1 MKNFN
6 LILLLLL
13 LLFSSLSIYS
23 QEFIDDSNFEEK
35 INQRHAF
42 GDDEFNIVIIEFY
55 VEFNKQNAFKDWNKL
70 TGVKYFR
77 ADMQHA
83 PEMKKKFRVRM
94 APTLIIFN
102 QGIKEEVF
110 KAGLDLLCPVTLE
123 ELTESIKE
131 LKTANKF

>member
-1 MKNFN
+1 MINFKLV
-6 LILLLLL
+6 LILLL
-13 LLFSSLSIYS
+13 SSLSMYS

-42 GDDEFNIVIIEFY
+42 GDDEFNIVVIEFY
-55 VEFNKQNAFKDWNKL
+55 VEFNKQNAFKDWDKL

-77 ADMQHA
+77 VDISKA
-83 PEMKKKFRVRM
+83 PKAKKEFRVRM
-94 APTLIIFN
+94 APTLIVFN
-102 QGIKEEVF
+102 QGLKEEVF

-123 ELTESIKE
+123 ELNKSLEE

>member
-6 LILLLLL
+6 LTLLLLL
-13 LLFSSLSIYS
+13 SFLSIYS

-42 GDDEFNIVIIEFY
+42 GDDEFNIVVIEFY
-55 VEFNKQNAFKDWNKL
+55 VEFNKQNAFKEWEQL

-94 APTLIIFN
+94 TPTLIIFN

-110 KAGLDLLCPVTLE
+110 KAGLDLICPVTLA
-123 ELTESIKE
+123 ELVESIEE

>member
-6 LILLLLL
+6 LTLLLLL
-13 LLFSSLSIYS
+13 SFLSIYS

-42 GDDEFNIVIIEFY
+42 GDDEFNIVVIEFY
-55 VEFNKQNAFKDWNKL
+55 VEFNKQNAFKEWEQL

-77 ADMQHA
+77 ADMKQTQ
-83 PEMKKKFRVRM
+83 EMKKKFRVRM

-110 KAGLDLLCPVTLE
+110 KAGLDLICPVTLA
-123 ELTESIKE
+123 ELVESIEE

>member
-1 MKNFN
+1 MKNFI
-6 LILLLLL
+6 LVLLLLL
-13 LLFSSLSIYS
+13 STSVFS
-23 QEFIDDSNFEEK
+23 QEFIDDTNFEEK

-77 ADMQHA
+77 VDISKA
-83 PEMKKKFRVRM
+83 PQAKKEFRVRM

-102 QGIKEEVF
+102 QGIKEAVSYTH
-110 KAGLDLLCPVTLE
+110 LTLP
-123 ELTESIKE
+123 T
-131 LKTANKF
+131 TD

>member
-6 LILLLLL
+6 LTLLLLL
-13 LLFSSLSIYS
+13 SFLSIYS

-42 GDDEFNIVIIEFY
+42 GDDEFNIVVIEFY

-102 QGIKEEVF
+102 
-110 KAGLDLLCPVTLE
+110 
-123 ELTESIKE
+123 
-131 LKTANKF
+131 

>member
-1 MKNFN
+1 MKNF
-6 LILLLLL
+6 ILVLL
-13 LLFSSLSIYS
+13 LLFSTSVFS
-23 QEFIDDSNFEEK
+23 QEFIDDTNFEEK

-77 ADMQHA
+77 VDISKA
-83 PEMKKKFRVRM
+83 PQAKKEFRVRM

-110 KAGLDLLCPVTLE
+110 KAGLDLLVPVTLE
-123 ELTESIKE
+123 ELMASIEE

>member
-1 MKNFN
+1 MKNFK
-6 LILLLLL
+6 LV
-13 LLFSSLSIYS
+13 LLFLISFVSSYS

-42 GDDEFNIVIIEFY
+42 GDDEFNIVVIEFY

-77 ADMQHA
+77 ADMQHT

-110 KAGLDLLCPVTLE
+110 KAGLDLICPVTLA
-123 ELTESIKE
+123 ELVESIEE

>member
-6 LILLLLL
+6 LTLLLLL
-13 LLFSSLSIYS
+13 SSLSIYS

-42 GDDEFNIVIIEFY
+42 GDDEFNIVVIEFY
-55 VEFNKQNAFKDWNKL
+55 VEFNKQNAFKDWDKL

-77 ADMQHA
+77 VDISKA
-83 PEMKKKFRVRM
+83 PQAKKEFRVRM
-94 APTLIIFN
+94 APTLIVFN

-110 KAGLDLLCPVTLE
+110 KAGLDLVCPVTLE
-123 ELTESIKE
+123 ELMESIKE

>member
-6 LILLLLL
+6 LTLLLLL
-13 LLFSSLSIYS
+13 SSLSIYS

-42 GDDEFNIVIIEFY
+42 GDDEFNIVVIEFY
-55 VEFNKQNAFKDWNKL
+55 VEFNKQNAFKEWEQL

-110 KAGLDLLCPVTLE
+110 KAGLDLICPVTLA
-123 ELTESIKE
+123 ELVESIEE

>member
-6 LILLLLL
+6 LTLLLLL
-13 LLFSSLSIYS
+13 SSLSIYS

-42 GDDEFNIVIIEFY
+42 GDDEFNIVVIEFY
-55 VEFNKQNAFKDWNKL
+55 VEFNKQNAFKEWEQLK
-70 TGVKYFR
+70 GIKYFR

-110 KAGLDLLCPVTLE
+110 KAGLDLICPVTLA
-123 ELTESIKE
+123 ELTESIEE

>member
-6 LILLLLL
+6 LTLLLLL
-13 LLFSSLSIYS
+13 SFLSIYS

-42 GDDEFNIVIIEFY
+42 GDDEFNIVVIEFY
-55 VEFNKQNAFKDWNKL
+55 VEFNKQNAFKEWEQL

-77 ADMQHA
+77 ADMQHT

-110 KAGLDLLCPVTLE
+110 KAGLDLICPVTLA
-123 ELTESIKE
+123 ELVESIEE

>member
-6 LILLLLL
+6 LTLLLLL
-13 LLFSSLSIYS
+13 SSLSIYS

-42 GDDEFNIVIIEFY
+42 GDDEFNIVVIEFY
-55 VEFNKQNAFKDWNKL
+55 VEFNKQNAFKDWDKL

-77 ADMQHA
+77 VDISKA
-83 PEMKKKFRVRM
+83 PKAKKEFRVRM
-94 APTLIIFN
+94 APTLIVFN
-102 QGIKEEVF
+102 QGLKEEVF

-123 ELTESIKE
+123 ELTESIEE

>member
-6 LILLLLL
+6 LTLLLLL
-13 LLFSSLSIYS
+13 SSLSIYS

-42 GDDEFNIVIIEFY
+42 GDDEFNIVVIEFY
-55 VEFNKQNAFKDWNKL
+55 VEFNKQNAFKEWEQLK
-70 TGVKYFR
+70 GIKYFR

-110 KAGLDLLCPVTLE
+110 KAGLDLICPVTLA
-123 ELTESIKE
+123 ELVESIEE

>member
-6 LILLLLL
+6 LTLLLLL
-13 LLFSSLSIYS
+13 SFLSIYS

-42 GDDEFNIVIIEFY
+42 GDDEFNIVVIEFY
-55 VEFNKQNAFKDWNKL
+55 VEFNKQNAFKEWEQL

-110 KAGLDLLCPVTLE
+110 KAGLDLLCPVTLA
-123 ELTESIKE
+123 ELVESIEE

>member
-6 LILLLLL
+6 LTLLLLL
-13 LLFSSLSIYS
+13 SSLSIYS

-42 GDDEFNIVIIEFY
+42 GDDEFNIVVIEFY
-55 VEFNKQNAFKDWNKL
+55 VEFNKQNAFKEWEQLK
-70 TGVKYFR
+70 GVKYFR
-77 ADMQHA
+77 ADIQHV

-102 QGIKEEVF
+102 QGNKEEVF

-123 ELTESIKE
+123 ELQDSIKE
-131 LKTANKF
+131 LKKADKF

>member
-1 MKNFN
+1 MKNFKLV
-6 LILLLLL
+6 LILLL
-13 LLFSSLSIYS
+13 SSLSIYS

-55 VEFNKQNAFKDWNKL
+55 VEFNKQNAFKDWDKL

-77 ADMQHA
+77 VDISKA
-83 PEMKKKFRVRM
+83 PKAKKEFRVRM
-94 APTLIIFN
+94 APTLIVFN
-102 QGIKEEVF
+102 QGLKEEVF

-123 ELTESIKE
+123 ELNKSLEE

>member
-1 MKNFN
+1 MKNFKLV
-6 LILLLLL
+6 LILLL
-13 LLFSSLSIYS
+13 SSLSIYS

-77 ADMQHA
+77 VDISKA
-83 PEMKKKFRVRM
+83 PKAKKEFRVRM
-94 APTLIIFN
+94 APTLIVFN

-123 ELTESIKE
+123 ELNESLEE

>member
-1 MKNFN
+1 MKNFKLV
-6 LILLLLL
+6 LILLL
-13 LLFSSLSIYS
+13 SSLSIYS

-55 VEFNKQNAFKDWNKL
+55 VEFNKQNAFKDWDKL

-77 ADMQHA
+77 VDISKA
-83 PEMKKKFRVRM
+83 PKAKKEFRVRM
-94 APTLIIFN
+94 APTLIVFN

-123 ELTESIKE
+123 ELNKSLEE

>member
-1 MKNFN
+1 MKNFKLV
-6 LILLLLL
+6 LILLL
-13 LLFSSLSIYS
+13 SSLSIYS

-55 VEFNKQNAFKDWNKL
+55 VEFNKQNAFKDWDKL

-77 ADMQHA
+77 VDISKA
-83 PEMKKKFRVRM
+83 PKAKKEFRVRM
-94 APTLIIFN
+94 APTLIVFN
-102 QGIKEEVF
+102 QGLKEEVF

-123 ELTESIKE
+123 ELTESIEE

>member
-1 MKNFN
+1 MKNFKLV
-6 LILLLLL
+6 LILLL
-13 LLFSSLSIYS
+13 SSLSIYS

-42 GDDEFNIVIIEFY
+42 GDDEFNIVVIEFY
-55 VEFNKQNAFKDWNKL
+55 VEFNKQNAFKDWDKL

-77 ADMQHA
+77 VDISKA
-83 PEMKKKFRVRM
+83 PEAKKEFRVRM
-94 APTLIIFN
+94 APTLIVFN
-102 QGIKEEVF
+102 QGLKEEVF

-123 ELTESIKE
+123 ELNKSLEE

>member
-1 MKNFN
+1 MKNF
-6 LILLLLL
+6 LLVLLLLL
-13 LLFSSLSIYS
+13 STNVFS
-23 QEFIDDSNFEEK
+23 QEFINDDNFEEK

-42 GDDEFNIVIIEFY
+42 GDDEFNIVVIEFY
-55 VEFNKQNAFKDWNKL
+55 VEFNKQNAFKDWDKL

-77 ADMQHA
+77 VDISKA
-83 PEMKKKFRVRM
+83 PKAKKEFRVRM

-110 KAGLDLLCPVTLE
+110 KAGLDLLVPVTLD
-123 ELTESIKE
+123 ELMESIQE

>member
-6 LILLLLL
+6 LTLLLLL
-13 LLFSSLSIYS
+13 SSLSIYS

-42 GDDEFNIVIIEFY
+42 GDDEFNIVVIEFY
-55 VEFNKQNAFKDWNKL
+55 VEFNKQNAFKEWEQL

-110 KAGLDLLCPVTLE
+110 KAGLDLLCPVTLA
-123 ELTESIKE
+123 ELVESIEE

>member
-1 MKNFN
+1 MKNFKLV
-6 LILLLLL
+6 LILLL
-13 LLFSSLSIYS
+13 SSLSIYS

-55 VEFNKQNAFKDWNKL
+55 VEFNKQNAFKDWDKL

-77 ADMQHA
+77 VDISKA
-83 PEMKKKFRVRM
+83 PKAKKEFRVRM
-94 APTLIIFN
+94 APTLIVFN

-123 ELTESIKE
+123 ELNESLEE

>member
-1 MKNFN
+1 MKNFK
-6 LILLLLL
+6 LV
-13 LLFSSLSIYS
+13 LLFLISFVSSYS

-42 GDDEFNIVIIEFY
+42 GDDEFNIVVIEFY
-55 VEFNKQNAFKDWNKL
+55 VEFNKQNAFKDWDKL

-77 ADMQHA
+77 VDISKA
-83 PEMKKKFRVRM
+83 PKAKKEFRVRM
-94 APTLIIFN
+94 APTLIVFN
-102 QGIKEEVF
+102 QGLKEEVF

-123 ELTESIKE
+123 ELNKSLEE

>member
-1 MKNFN
+1 MKN
-6 LILLLLL
+6 LKLV
-13 LLFSSLSIYS
+13 LLFLISFVSCYS

-42 GDDEFNIVIIEFY
+42 GDDEFNIVVIEFY

-77 ADMQHA
+77 ADMKQTQ
-83 PEMKKKFRVRM
+83 EMKKKFRVRM

-110 KAGLDLLCPVTLE
+110 KAGLDLICPVTLA
-123 ELTESIKE
+123 ELVESIEE

>member
-1 MKNFN
+1 MLNFH
-6 LILLLLL
+6 ITLLLLL
-13 LLFSSLSIYS
+13 SSLSIYS

-42 GDDEFNIVIIEFY
+42 GDDEFNIVVIEFY
-55 VEFNKQNAFKDWNKL
+55 VEFNKQNAFKEWEQLK
-70 TGVKYFR
+70 GIKYFR

-110 KAGLDLLCPVTLE
+110 KAGLDLICPVTLA
-123 ELTESIKE
+123 ELVESIEE

>member
-6 LILLLLL
+6 LNLLLLL
-13 LLFSSLSIYS
+13 SFLSIYS

-42 GDDEFNIVIIEFY
+42 GDDEFNIVVIEFY
-55 VEFNKQNAFKDWNKL
+55 VEFNKQNAFKEWEQLK
-70 TGVKYFR
+70 GIKYFR

-110 KAGLDLLCPVTLE
+110 KAGLDLLWPVTLA
-123 ELTESIKE
+123 ELVESIEE

>member
-1 MKNFN
+1 MKNFK
-6 LILLLLL
+6 LV
-13 LLFSSLSIYS
+13 LLFLISFVSSYS

-42 GDDEFNIVIIEFY
+42 GDDEFNIVVIEFY
-55 VEFNKQNAFKDWNKL
+55 VEFNKQNAFKDWDKL

-77 ADMQHA
+77 VDISKA
-83 PEMKKKFRVRM
+83 PQAKKEFRVRM
-94 APTLIIFN
+94 APTLIVFN

-123 ELTESIKE
+123 ELTESIEE

>member
-1 MKNFN
+1 MKNFKLV
-6 LILLLLL
+6 LILLL
-13 LLFSSLSIYS
+13 SSLSIYS

-42 GDDEFNIVIIEFY
+42 GDDEFNIVVIEFY
-55 VEFNKQNAFKDWNKL
+55 VDFNKQNAFKDWDKL

-77 ADMQHA
+77 VDISKA
-83 PEMKKKFRVRM
+83 PEAKKEFRVRM
-94 APTLIIFN
+94 APTLIVFN

-110 KAGLDLLCPVTLE
+110 KAGLDLVCPVTLE
-123 ELTESIKE
+123 ELMESIKE

>member
-1 MKNFN
+1 MKNFKLV
-6 LILLLLL
+6 LILLL
-13 LLFSSLSIYS
+13 SSLSIYS

-42 GDDEFNIVIIEFY
+42 GDDEFNIVVIEFY
-55 VEFNKQNAFKDWNKL
+55 VEFNKQNAFKEWEQL

-110 KAGLDLLCPVTLE
+110 KAGLDLICPVTLA
-123 ELTESIKE
+123 ELVESIEE

>member
-6 LILLLLL
+6 LTLLLLL
-13 LLFSSLSIYS
+13 SFLSIYS

-42 GDDEFNIVIIEFY
+42 GDDEFNIVVIEFY
-55 VEFNKQNAFKDWNKL
+55 VEFNKQNAFKDWDKL

-77 ADMQHA
+77 VDISKA
-83 PEMKKKFRVRM
+83 PQAKKEFRVRM
-94 APTLIIFN
+94 APTLIVFN

-123 ELTESIKE
+123 ELTESIEE